1 MSEDL
6 GMFDYFDGF
15 PDDVGTVCV
24 DIRWSCNFTKFHTYR
39 NLSYKPIKP
48 ARE

>member
-1 MSEDL
+1 MPEDL

-15 PDDVGTVCV
+15 PDDVGTVCA
-24 DIRWSCNFTKFHTYR
+24 DIRWSCSFTKFNTYR